1 MRKYYKK
8 ELPLLTRIRY
18 LDFKTYLPS
27 DILTKVDR
35 VSMANSLEARV
46 PYLSRKLIE
55 FAFSLSEEEC
65 YTADELKKLLKEAYR
80 KEIPEEL
87 LYRKKMGFGVPQ
99 DYLKDRRENRPITI
113 GILENEWKGII

>member
-1 MRKYYKK
+1 M
-8 ELPLLTRIRY
+8 TRARY

-46 PYLSRKLIE
+46 PFLSRKMIE

-65 YTADELKKLLKEAYR
+65 CQADDLKMILKHAYR

-87 LYRKKMGFGVPQ
+87 LYRKKAGFGVPQ
-99 DYLKDRRENRPITI
+99 DYLSDRRGDRLITS
-113 GILENEWKGII
+113 GILKSKWTEI